1 MDNQKVVNIAVLL
14 LLTTNHFMRTL
25 LLAIAALSTC
35 VLTARGQDQ
44 SSDNHKVKFKIP
56 EIALLDIESGGA
68 DKTVTLAIEAPTQ
81 AGKNVNLSNA
91 VNNSL
96 WLNYTSIVNKNSSS
110 LDNTRK
116 VTAKISEGSIPL
128 GLDLKVQAGTAS
140 ADGMGNKGSP
150 VGSGIVLNSS
160 DQDIITGIGS
170 CYTGNGNGKGHQLSY
185 SLELKNN
192 GNDFNLLD
200 NNLDNT
206 EITITYTITDN

>member
-1 MDNQKVVNIAVLL
+1 M
-14 LLTTNHFMRTL
+14 
-25 LLAIAALSTC
+25 AIAAWSTFVLS
-35 VLTARGQDQ
+35 VSAQDQ

-68 DKTVTLAIEAPTQ
+68 DKTITLAIEAPSE
-81 AGKNVNLSNA
+81 AGLNVNLSNA
-91 VNNSL
+91 INNSL

-116 VTAKISEGSIPL
+116 VTAKISEGSIPS
-128 GLDLKVQAGTAS
+128 GLDIKVQAGIAS
-140 ADGMGNKGSP
+140 ADGKGNKGYP
-150 VGSGIVLNSS
+150 VGSGVVLNST
-160 DQDIITGIGS
+160 DQEIITGIGS

-200 NNLDNT
+200 NNLDNS
-206 EITITYTITDN
+206 EITVTYTITDN